1 MAWHPLESIDETFF
15 DTAPMPFVYRLDVAV
30 PVETVWDSL
39 QSDESISAWGPG
51 VRKVRWLSPR
61 PFGVGTTR
69 EVAIAMGIATVHE
82 RFLVW
87 DEGKRYAF
95 EVYESNRSGFRRF
108 GENYVLEERNGGSR
122 LTWTVAIELQPKV
135 QRLAAVIGPVNK
147 FAFGQMARA
156 GRSYFA
162 RKR

>member
-15 DTAPMPFVYRLDVAV
+15 DTAPMRFVYRIDVAV
-30 PVETVWDSL
+30 PVETMWESL
-39 QSDESISAWGPG
+39 QSDESVAAWGPG
-51 VRKVRWLSPR
+51 VKAVRWTSPR

-69 EVAIAMGIATVHE
+69 EVELAAGIATVRE

-95 EVYESNRSGFRRF
+95 EVYESNRGGFRRF
-108 GENYVLEERNGGSR
+108 GENYVVEQRNGGSR
-122 LTWTVAIELQPKV
+122 LTWTVAIELQPKLR
-135 QRLAAVIGPVNK
+135 RLAPVIGPVNK
-147 FAFGQMARA
+147 LAFGQLARG

-162 RKR
+162 RTR